1 MEILKF
7 AIIVA
12 MLLPIFI
19 CAGKE
24 KKGYLYIFFALYGI
38 LPDACG
44 IEISSSL
51 PIITV
56 DRILILILFSMVVY
70 KKRFI
75 LKISLPKEFYVY
87 IFLNIIVSIVNI
99 RFGASEFNQLFIY
112 LYEQLLVVILL
123 YNCIDDSIEF
133 EKCIDYLIAG
143 GIVLAIMAV
152 MQFLFRFDLSSALMW
167 SDPRAF
173 VRIEDRMGRMR
184 ACATFNALSYGCY
197 SAFLSIVI
205 IYRYLKTKKKKF
217 VLALCVDLL
226 ALMCTLS
233 RSAIL
238 SLGIVLFVMLLTTKG
253 RMLKGFYKYFL
264 LAIGVIAILV
274 IVVPSVFDVFK
285 QVFLSIMNTLGGNHK
300 LSSEFGTNATNGTY
314 SRLRQWSSVIFMIN
328 DNNLLFGYGYNGFVN
343 GAVKYFN
350 FRENYWHIAKELDV
364 GFVAFL
370 INGGIIGLISYF
382 IFLVTPY
389 FKIKK
394 YNSRK
399 EWNFGCMY
407 IYMAMLLILLEFMT
421 SFGVRHFEWLVFSLI
436 WIWIGIAKKGKK
448 DESMEKNIKNI

>member
-1 MEILKF
+1 MEILKL
-7 AIIVA
+7 AIIFV

-19 CAGKE
+19 CARKE
-24 KKGYLYIFFALYGI
+24 QKGYLYIFFSLYGI

-51 PIITV
+51 PIITM
-56 DRILILILFSMVVY
+56 DRILILILFAAVVY
-70 KKRFI
+70 KKRFV
-75 LKISLPKEFYVY
+75 LRVSLPKEFYIY
-87 IFLNIIVSIVNI
+87 IVINVIVSIVNI
-99 RFGASEFNQLFIY
+99 RFGAGEFNQLFIY
-112 LYEQLLVVILL
+112 MYEQLLVVILL
-123 YNCIDDSIEF
+123 YNYIDNEIEF

-143 GIVLAIMAV
+143 GTILAIMAV
-152 MQFLFRFDLSSALMW
+152 VQFLFRLDLSSALMW

-205 IYRYLKTKKKKF
+205 IYRYLKTNKKKF
-217 VLALCVDLL
+217 VLALYIDLL

-238 SLGIVLFVMLLTTKG
+238 SLVIVLFVMLLTTKG
-253 RMLKGFYKYFL
+253 KLIKGFYKYFL
-264 LAIGVIAILV
+264 LAIGVIGISI
-274 IVVPSVFDVFK
+274 IVFPSVFDVFK
-285 QVFLSIMNTLGGNHK
+285 QVFLSIMNTLGGNHE

-314 SRLRQWSSVIFMIN
+314 SRLRQWSSVIYMAN

-350 FRENYWHIAKELDV
+350 FREKYWHIAKELDV

-370 INGGIIGLISYF
+370 INGGVIGLLSYF
-382 IFLVTPY
+382 MFLVTPC

-394 YNSRK
+394 YISRRK
-399 EWNFGCMY
+399 WDFGCMY
-407 IYMAMLLILLEFMT
+407 IYMAMLLMFLEFMT
-421 SFGVRHFEWLVFSLI
+421 SFAVRHFEWLIFSLF
-436 WIWIGIAKKGKK
+436 WIWIEIAKKGKK
-448 DESMEKNIKNI
+448 DELLEKNTKNI